1 MTDISASEVELL
13 RARLKAIVLA
23 LSTKEQKELLRMIKE
38 GRAAKAENCTAK
50 TECSNGG
57 IENSDIKDNLRR
69 LVLSLS
75 EDEVHGRACHRAE
88 FKG

>member
-50 TECSNGG
+50 TECSNGRG
-57 IENSDIKDNLRR
+57 
-69 LVLSLS
+69 
-75 EDEVHGRACHRAE
+75 
-88 FKG
+88 

>member
-1 MTDISASEVELL
+1 MTDISTSEVELL

-50 TECSNGG
+50 TECSNGR
-57 IENSDIKDNLRR
+57 ENERYQRQSAQAGAF
-69 LVLSLS
+69 S
-75 EDEVHGRACHRAE
+75 
-88 FKG
+88 